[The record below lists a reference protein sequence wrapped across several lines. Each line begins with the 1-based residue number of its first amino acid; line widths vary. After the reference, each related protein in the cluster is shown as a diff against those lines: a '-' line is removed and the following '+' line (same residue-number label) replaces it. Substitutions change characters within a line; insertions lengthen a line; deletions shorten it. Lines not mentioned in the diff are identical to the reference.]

1 MNLIMKV
8 KSDLPIY
15 DSRLYIFVSTGVK
28 LQVTLYRSFV
38 MKITLKI
45 PNSNWIMFTHRTS
58 VLYFSHEIMVD

>member
-45 PNSNWIMFTHRTS
+45 PNNKWIMVTHRIPI
-58 VLYFSHEIMVD
+58 LYFSHEIMVD